1 MTSDVAAPRFR
12 GGAWRSIVP
21 AALVV
26 AVIALARLALETP
39 AAMEFALPL
48 HWPLIVSGGFVVGL
62 LIGLTGV
69 GAGSLTT
76 PFLISAIGVN
86 PLIAVGTDLLFA
98 CITKAS
104 AAYRHFSLGN
114 VNTRI
119 LMWLSA
125 GSLPAAAMVFSWL
138 AYTEQDVAL
147 LGKHIRQILSVIL
160 IVSALAI
167 ILYPLAAKSG
177 KRAAGEAE
185 PGVQSRAHR
194 PGMTLMLGLVLGT
207 AVALTSIGAGAIG
220 VVALTALF
228 PALAIRRLVGTD
240 IVHAIPL
247 TLVAGLGHLRL
258 GNVDAAL
265 LLTLLAGSIPG
276 IAIGS
281 RLTGSLPDWALRWAL
296 AAMLVFAAFAVV
308 MK

>member
-1 MTSDVAAPRFR
+1 MIAT
-12 GGAWRSIVP
+12 
-21 AALVV
+21 VV
-26 AVIALARLALETP
+26 VFAKIAQETT
-39 AAMEFALPL
+39 ASMDFALPL
-48 HWPLIVSGGFVVGL
+48 HWPLVVAGGFVVGL

-76 PFLISAIGVN
+76 PFLITAIGVN

-119 LMWLSA
+119 LLWLSA
-125 GSLPAAAMVFSWL
+125 GSLPAAAAVFAWL
-138 AYTEQDVAL
+138 SFTGQDVAL
-147 LGKHIRQILSVIL
+147 LGKYIRQILSVTLFI
-160 IVSALAI
+160 SALAI
-167 ILYPLAAKSG
+167 ILYPLAANPARRAVAEADPDVE
-177 KRAAGEAE
+177 KR
-185 PGVQSRAHR
+185 SHR
-194 PGMTLMLGLVLGT
+194 PGLALLLGLVLGT
-207 AVALTSIGAGAIG
+207 AVALTSIGAGAVG

-228 PALAIRRLVGTD
+228 PALPIRRLVGTD

-258 GNVDAAL
+258 GNVDTAL
-265 LLTLLAGSIPG
+265 LVTLLAGSIPG

-281 RLTGSLPDWALRWAL
+281 RLTGQMPEWALRAAL
-296 AAMLVFAAFAVV
+296 AAMLVFAGVAV
-308 MK
+308 MLK